1 MIIGKNIT
9 KTYVS
14 GEIETHVLRGIDIHI
29 KSGEFVAI
37 MGKSGAGKSTLM
49 YQLALLDLPTG
60 GNIQIDGVDVVALP
74 ELDRTDI
81 RLQDL
86 GYVFQDYALLPELS
100 AQENVMMPLLMI
112 GMNRYDAQARA
123 REVLDQVE
131 LSHRY
136 NNRPGQLSGGEQ
148 QRVSIARAI
157 VQKPKI
163 LFADELTA
171 NLDTASSTRV
181 IELLMELHREGQ
193 TIVMVTHEAEY
204 TYPCDRII
212 YLEDGQI
219 ISHDYDIEKRMDRV
233 RTRSSVI

>member
-1 MIIGKNIT
+1 MILAKDIT

-14 GEIETHVLRGIDIHI
+14 GEIETRVLRGIDLHI
-29 KSGEFVAI
+29 KAGEFVAV

-49 YQLALLDLPTG
+49 YQLALLDLPTTG
-60 GNIQIDGVDVVALP
+60 SIEIDGVDVLSIS
-74 ELDRTDI
+74 ERDRTNI

-86 GYVFQDYALLPELS
+86 GYVFQDYALLPELT

-112 GMNRYDAQARA
+112 GMDRYSAQERA

-131 LSHRY
+131 LGHRY
-136 NNRPGQLSGGEQ
+136 RNRPSQLSGGEQ

-171 NLDTASSTRV
+171 NLDTASSTNV
-181 IELLMELHREGQ
+181 IELLMELHKAGQ

-212 YLEDGQI
+212 YLEDGKI
-219 ISHDYDIEKRMDRV
+219 ISHDYDIENKTDRV
-233 RTRSSVI
+233 RT